1 MYEKVGNVV
10 NFDVRNKYRLV
21 LPVNKSALYSKNCHI
36 MAIKVF
42 NQIPSDIKNSPI
54 KQFKFK
60 LKNWL
65 IKNVFY
71 TLDEFFK
78 HTI

>member
-54 KQFKFK
+54 K
-60 LKNWL
+60 
-65 IKNVFY
+65 
-71 TLDEFFK
+71 
-78 HTI
+78 